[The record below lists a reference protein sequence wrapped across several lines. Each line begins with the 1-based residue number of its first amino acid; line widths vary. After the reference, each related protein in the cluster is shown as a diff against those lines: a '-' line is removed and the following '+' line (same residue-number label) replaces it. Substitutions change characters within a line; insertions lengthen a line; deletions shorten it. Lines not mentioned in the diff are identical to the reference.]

1 MKNVFSVYSVV
12 ATEKNTPVEVWRT
25 SNPHDRKALN
35 TSIYFSIPIFKIV
48 LKMSKSLVL
57 SYFFQ
62 KPFTTLNE
70 MCGRML
76 DFKFSLILKIL

>member
-12 ATEKNTPVEVWRT
+12 AAEKNTPVEVWRT
-25 SNPHDRKALN
+25 SNPHGRKALN
-35 TSIYFSIPIFKIV
+35 TSICFSIPILKIV
-48 LKMSKSLVL
+48 LKMSKPLVL

-70 MCGRML
+70 MSGGM
-76 DFKFSLILKIL
+76 

>member
-12 ATEKNTPVEVWRT
+12 AVEKKTPVEVWRT
-25 SNPHDRKALN
+25 SNPYDRKALN
-35 TSIYFSIPIFKIV
+35 TSICFNIPILKIV
-48 LKMSKSLVL
+48 LKMSKPLVL

-70 MCGRML
+70 MSGRM
-76 DFKFSLILKIL
+76 